1 VEEAIRCRGWEVWE
15 RWDKVRLVVKE
26 VLACVHGVQ
35 EAWAAEAGARVQM
48 EKTVSRRV
56 AVVAALA

>member
-1 VEEAIRCRGWEVWE
+1 VEEAIRCRSLEVWD

-26 VLACVHGVQ
+26 VLAGVHSVE
-35 EAWAAEAGARVQM
+35 EAWAAEAGARVHK

-56 AVVAALA
+56 AVVEALA